1 MKKKS
6 IRSGSA
12 LNKSVCPLS
21 MWNWFVALQASS
33 SVSSV
38 LSV

>member
-6 IRSGSA
+6 IRSGSV

-21 MWNWFVALQASS
+21 MWNWFVALRAIFIGLQCA
-33 SVSSV
+33 
-38 LSV
+38 